1 MAELKNQYFFCFTK
15 ILLFRSRH
23 SRGNED
29 DRFDRYMQH
38 NEQSTVH
45 KLKET
50 YWTTK
55 QYVKKKLGKKEDEHV
70 VASDA
75 QLDAKL
81 EIFRAIQ
88 KSCMELLRVIE
99 NYQERLCGET

>member
-1 MAELKNQYFFCFTK
+1 MRNV
-15 ILLFRSRH
+15 
-23 SRGNED
+23 D
-29 DRFDRYMQH
+29 DERYDRYLQH

-55 QYVKKKLGKKEDEHV
+55 QYVKKKLGKKEDEHI

-81 EIFRAIQ
+81 EVSVLHHF
-88 KSCMELLRVIE
+88 LVFT
-99 NYQERLCGET
+99 RL